1 MPLVLYFLNK
11 GMDTISLSAARVY
24 IGQSVNFIVA
34 VQQVLIGKRVLVARE
49 RVESCHV
56 LLVGDSSRQFFKI
69 TCWGEAPP
77 TLLMVKESTRNACFM
92 RLSHYDAALQVGD
105 IVLFSS
111 CRIKSYRGDVE
122 AQFVQNNDETVTSST
137 VQLLYRKHRYFDT
150 QEVSL
155 KSLYPTIE
163 WYKQHC
169 RDVVIEDEDMAST
182 ASKRRKTRSMI
193 KDLRENMIVSI
204 LCKLRSVTDTEDANA
219 RGVTNVASE
228 MDGVLLR
235 ELVMFDSAGD
245 EMNVNLWDQ
254 HADKRFAARLLE
266 HRGAVEISNVV
277 VSLQALSNQLLANT
291 TPHTTFRLLDLG
303 DPESIT
309 TTRELVCLQNVDR
322 SASFE
327 APVDPLSFASIKELE
342 NSMFE
347 GLAIVTT
354 ICVEQICLNCHF
366 GAERTVLARFA
377 SHLAEQFCTGCDQT
391 LPELPC
397 RDYTAQLQYGA
408 CPNKCETYP
417 GSTIRTQ
424 RDWRYR
430 RFIMILCDS
439 WNDRLQVEAD
449 NQVFVGILGNIEAR
463 ALIEGP
469 PSRNQFNTTWAAAS
483 LINALVGDADQ
494 KFDATLACSMDKV
507 SQNTGSY
514 QESSRG
520 EDTLIARKFI
530 LVSLVPCDAF
540 LV

>member
-1 MPLVLYFLNK
+1 
-11 GMDTISLSAARVY
+11 MDTIPLSAARVH
-24 IGQSVNFIVA
+24 IGQSVSFIAA
-34 VQQVLIGKRVLVARE
+34 VQQVLMGKRVLAARE

-56 LLVGDSSRQFFKI
+56 LLVGDSSRQFFRI

-77 TLLMVKESTRNACFM
+77 TLTIKDSTRSACFI

-122 AQFVQNNDETVTSST
+122 AQFVHNNDETVTSST
-137 VQLLYRKHRYFDT
+137 VQLLFRKDRYFDT

-169 RDVVIEDEDMAST
+169 RDVVIEDENMAST
-182 ASKRRKTRSMI
+182 ASKRRKNRSLI
-193 KDLRENMIVSI
+193 TDLRENMMVSI
-204 LCKLRSVTDTEDANA
+204 LCKLRSATDTEYANA
-219 RGVTNVASE
+219 RGVTKVASE
-228 MDGVLLR
+228 TDGVLLR

-254 HADKRFAARLLE
+254 HADKRFVTRLLE
-266 HRGAVEISNVV
+266 HRGAIEISNVV

-291 TPHTTFRLLDLG
+291 TPHTTFRLLDPG
-303 DPESIT
+303 DPESIA
-309 TTRELVCLQNVDR
+309 TTRELACLQNVDT
-322 SASFE
+322 SALSE
-327 APVDPLSFASIKELE
+327 ARVDPLSFASVKDLE
-342 NSMFE
+342 SSVFE
-347 GLAIVTT
+347 ALAILTT
-354 ICVEQICLNCHF
+354 ICVEQICLNRPF
-366 GAERTVLARFA
+366 GTERAVLARFA

-397 RDYTAQLQYGA
+397 RDYAAQLQYGA

-430 RFIMILCDS
+430 CFTMILCDS

-449 NQVFVGILGNIEAR
+449 DRVFAEILGNIEAR
-463 ALIEGP
+463 ALTEGP
-469 PSRNQFNTTWAAAS
+469 PSRHQFNTSWAAAS

-494 KFDATLACSMDKV
+494 KFDATLVCSTDKV

-514 QESSRG
+514 QESSHA
-520 EDTLIARKFI
+520 EDRLIARKFI
-530 LVSLVPCDAF
+530 LVSLVPCDVF
-540 LV
+540 SV